1 MGATFVDT
9 RAYDGAPLDDYL
21 LFRIHTSYRLSDM
34 VTLHARVENLTN
46 QDYILADFGTPIQ
59 GAGLG
64 FYTGVTAEF

>member
-1 MGATFVDT
+1 
-9 RAYDGAPLDDYL
+9 
-21 LFRIHTSYRLSDM
+21 M